1 MAGLPG
7 WLFDPG
13 SCLME
18 KKGEFRMK
26 EITISER
33 KQLMRR
39 MRAYSR
45 EIFIASMMRL
55 LWDI

>member
-1 MAGLPG
+1 
-7 WLFDPG
+7 
-13 SCLME
+13 
-18 KKGEFRMK
+18 MK

>member
-1 MAGLPG
+1 
-7 WLFDPG
+7 
-13 SCLME
+13 
-18 KKGEFRMK
+18 MK
-26 EITISER
+26 EFKAAER
-33 KQLMRR
+33 KQFMRR

>member
-1 MAGLPG
+1 
-7 WLFDPG
+7 
-13 SCLME
+13 
-18 KKGEFRMK
+18 MK
-26 EITISER
+26 EITVSER
-33 KQLMRR
+33 KQFMRR

>member
-1 MAGLPG
+1 MQETNAA
-7 WLFDPG
+7 
-13 SCLME
+13 
-18 KKGEFRMK
+18 
-26 EITISER
+26 ER
-33 KQLMRR
+33 KQFMRR